1 MRIFAKYNCKLAYTT
16 SVYPMSSCINPST
29 LATSVN
35 GFKCLPLPTNRAA
48 IRIMAKNKPVQCLV
62 SAKYDNLTVD
72 RRSANYQPSI
82 WDHDFLQSL
91 NSNYTDETYKRR
103 AEELKGKVMTTIK
116 DVTEPL
122 DQLELIDNLQRLGL
136 AYHFET
142 EIRNILHNNY
152 NNNKDYNWRKENL
165 YATSLEFRLLRQHGY
180 PVSQD
185 VFNGFK
191 DDKGGFICNDFKG
204 IISLHEASYYS
215 LEGES
220 IMEEAWQFT
229 SKHLKEVM
237 ISKSKQG
244 DVFVAEQTKRALEL
258 PLLWKVPMLEAR
270 WFIDVYEKRE
280 DKNHLLLE
288 LAKLEFNVLQ
298 AIYQEELK
306 DVSRWGI
313 NYALNHL
320 PDYMKIRFLALYNL
334 VNEFT
339 YYVLKQ
345 WDFDILRSIKN
356 AWLRNIQAYLVEAK
370 WYHGENTPTQ
380 GEFLE
385 NGLLSIGGPMVTMT
399 AYLSG
404 TNRII
409 EKELE
414 FLESNQDII
423 HWSFKI
429 LRLQDDLGTSSD
441 EIQRGDVPKSIQC
454 YMHETGASEEV
465 AREHIKD
472 MMRQMW
478 KKLNAYRADKNSPL
492 SQTTVEFIL
501 NVVRVSHFMYLH
513 GDGHGAQNQETT
525 DVVFEQYIVSWQ
537 ACNIQEYSGLL
548 SSMHNASK
556 QTSASFAR
564 KRQLTDRWTAEVFC
578 QLRVYE

>member
-1 MRIFAKYNCKLAYTT
+1 
-16 SVYPMSSCINPST
+16 MSSCINPST
-29 LATSVN
+29 LVTSVN
-35 GFKCLPLPTNRAA
+35 GFKCLPLATNKAA
-48 IRIMAKNKPVQCLV
+48 IRIMAKNKP
-62 SAKYDNLTVD
+62 
-72 RRSANYQPSI
+72 
-82 WDHDFLQSL
+82 
-91 NSNYTDETYKRR
+91 DETYKRR
-103 AEELKGKVMTTIK
+103 EEELKGKVMTTIK

-122 DQLELIDNLQRLGL
+122 NQLELIDSLQRLGL

-142 EIRNILHNNY
+142 EIRNILHDIYNSNN
-152 NNNKDYNWRKENL
+152 DYVWRKENL

-180 PVSQD
+180 PVSQE

-191 DDKGGFICNDFKG
+191 DDQGGFICDDFKG
-204 IISLHEASYYS
+204 VLSLHEASYFS

-244 DVFVAEQTKRALEL
+244 DVFVAEQAKRGLEL
-258 PLLWKVPMLEAR
+258 PLHWKVPMLEAR

-306 DVSRWGI
+306 DVSRWWKDIGLGEKLSFARDSLVASFVWSMGIVFEPQFAYCRRILTITFALISVIDDIYDVYGTLDELELFADAVERWDI

-320 PDYMKIRFLALYNL
+320 PDYMKICFLALYNL

-345 WDFDILRSIKN
+345 QDFDILRSIKN

-370 WYHGENTPTQ
+370 WYHGKYTPTL

-385 NGLLSIGGPMVTMT
+385 NGLVSIGGPMVTMT

-404 TNRII
+404 TNPII

-414 FLESNQDII
+414 FLESNQDIS

-441 EIQRGDVPKSIQC
+441 EIRRGDVPKSIQC

-478 KKLNAYRADKNSPL
+478 KKVNAYRADKDFPL

-513 GDGHGAQNQETT
+513 GDGHGAQNQETM
-525 DVVFEQYIVSWQ
+525 DVVFTLLFQPIPLDDKHIV
-537 ACNIQEYSGLL
+537 AT
-548 SSMHNASK
+548 SSPVTK
-556 QTSASFAR
+556 G
-564 KRQLTDRWTAEVFC
+564 
-578 QLRVYE
+578 

>member
-525 DVVFEQYIVSWQ
+525 DEQYIVSWQ

-556 QTSASFAR
+556 QTSASLYPGGVFA
-564 KRQLTDRWTAEVFC
+564 
-578 QLRVYE
+578 

>member
-1 MRIFAKYNCKLAYTT
+1 
-16 SVYPMSSCINPST
+16 MSSCIVPST
-29 LATSVN
+29 SFTSVN
-35 GFKCLPLPTNRAA
+35 GFKCPPLATNRAA
-48 IRIMAKNKPVQCLV
+48 TRIITINKPVQCLV

-82 WDHDFLQSL
+82 WDHDFLQSV
-91 NSNYTDETYKRR
+91 NSGYTDETYKRR
-103 AEELKGKVMTTIK
+103 AEELKGKVMTTINK

-142 EIRNILHNNY
+142 EIRKILHNIY
-152 NNNKDYNWRKENL
+152 NN
-165 YATSLEFRLLRQHGY
+165 
-180 PVSQD
+180 

-191 DDKGGFICNDFKG
+191 DDKGGFICNDFKE
-204 IISLHEASYYS
+204 IMSLHEASYYS
-215 LEGES
+215 FEGES

-229 SKHLKEVM
+229 SKHLKELM

-244 DVFVAEQTKRALEL
+244 DVFVAEQAKRALEL
-258 PLLWKVPMLEAR
+258 PLHWKVPMLEAR

-280 DKNHLLLE
+280 HKNHLLLE
-288 LAKLEFNVLQ
+288 LAKLEFKILQ

-306 DVSRWGI
+306 DVSRWWKDIGLGEKLSFARDSLVASFVWSTGIVFEPQIAYCRRILTITFALISVIDDIYDVYGTLEELELFVDAVERWDI

-320 PDYMKIRFLALYNL
+320 PDYMKICFLALYNL

-345 WDFDILRSIKN
+345 QDFDILRSIKN

-370 WYHGENTPTQ
+370 WYHGEYTPTQ

-385 NGLLSIGGPMVTMT
+385 NGLVSIGGPMVTMT

-404 TNRII
+404 TNPII

-429 LRLQDDLGTSSD
+429 LRLQDDLGPSSD

-478 KKLNAYRADKNSPL
+478 KKVNAYRADKNSPL

-501 NVVRVSHFMYLH
+501 NVVRVSHFMYLN
-513 GDGHGAQNQETT
+513 GDGHGAQNQETM
-525 DVVFEQYIVSWQ
+525 DVVFT
-537 ACNIQEYSGLL
+537 LL
-548 SSMHNASK
+548 FQPIPLDDKHMVATSSPGTK
-556 QTSASFAR
+556 G
-564 KRQLTDRWTAEVFC
+564 
-578 QLRVYE
+578 